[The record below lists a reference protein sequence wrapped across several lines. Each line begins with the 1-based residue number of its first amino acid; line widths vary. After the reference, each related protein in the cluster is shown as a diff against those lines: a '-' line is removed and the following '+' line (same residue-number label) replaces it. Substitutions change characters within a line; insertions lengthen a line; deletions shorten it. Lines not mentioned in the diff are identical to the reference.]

1 MDTNTL
7 AGALLGAWNNWP
19 DRPALVFRDRSLT
32 YAQLSD
38 MIENLAGAYQR
49 LGIGRGDRIV
59 CSTSNRPEEIAA
71 LGAAW
76 ACGAVHVGVDHQLT
90 APELSRVL
98 ELTQA
103 KALIYEPAEE
113 ASEPFLALEILSK
126 EYPDIHLMTVSDEMV
141 PGDYLSLSELIDD
154 KTVWENVALDALDG
168 PSPQDPALIFI
179 SSGTTG
185 KPKAT
190 VGYHG
195 NLCQRWQR
203 LARWLGFGPE
213 DVHLAQ
219 MPLSHG
225 FGMMMTMA
233 ALLTG
238 GRLVLIN
245 RFSAK
250 AVLEVIAEQ
259 GVTVFN
265 GAPAHFKLI
274 LNHLDRSR
282 HNVSSLRFSI
292 GTAAAFPQSLIRSI
306 WDELGVEFMSMYGSS
321 EGVGVATTDR
331 EDILRGSVGRPAPG
345 SVAIVDS
352 EKRPLPTGAIGEIA
366 FSREVFPVRYWGE
379 TGHESLDTAT
389 QQKAADGSKWYYSG
403 DLGRVDEDGR
413 LYIFGRLKHQ
423 IDRGGLK
430 VDPVEVEGAL
440 LRCPEIS
447 DAAVIGLPN
456 PILGETVCACVV
468 PAFAQEPS
476 LERLRTMLSGE
487 LAPYKLPEELCILD
501 NIPRTSIGKVNM
513 EMLRANVMTRLDHIH
528 QQR

>member
-7 AGALLGAWNNWP
+7 VGALLNVWNNWP

-32 YAQLSD
+32 YAQLSG
-38 MIENLAGAYQR
+38 MVENLAGAYRR
-49 LGIGRGDRIV
+49 LGIGRGDRVV
-59 CSTSNRPEEIAA
+59 CSTSNRPEQIVA
-71 LGAAW
+71 LVAAW
-76 ACGAVHVGVDHQLT
+76 TCGAVHVGVDYQFT
-90 APELSRVL
+90 APELSHVL

-103 KALIYEPAEE
+103 KALIYEPGDEMP
-113 ASEPFLALEILSK
+113 EPFRALEILRRD
-126 EYPDIHLMTVSDEMV
+126 YPDTHIITVSDETA
-141 PGDYLSLSELIDD
+141 PDDYLSLAKLIDD
-154 KTVWENVALDALDG
+154 ETVRENFAVDTLDG
-168 PSPQDPALIFI
+168 ALPQDPAIIFI

-190 VGYHG
+190 VGYHA

-203 LARWLGFGPE
+203 LSRWLGFGPD

-238 GRLVLIN
+238 GRLVMVN
-245 RFSAK
+245 RFSAE

-259 GVTVFN
+259 GVTIFN

-274 LNHLDRSR
+274 LNRLDPSR
-282 HNVSSLRFSI
+282 HNVSSLRFSV
-292 GTAAAFPQSLIRSI
+292 GTAASFPQSLIRSI

-352 EKRPLPTGAIGEIA
+352 EKRPLPAGAVGEVA

-379 TGHESLDTAT
+379 TGHESLTTAT
-389 QQKAADGSKWYYSG
+389 QEKAADGSKWYYSG
-403 DLGRVDEDGR
+403 DLGRVDEEGR

-440 LRCPEIS
+440 LRCPEVS

-456 PILGETVCACVV
+456 PILGETVCACIV

-476 LERLRTMLSGE
+476 LERLRTMLSGD
-487 LAPYKLPEELCILD
+487 LAPYKLPEKMCILD
-501 NIPRTSIGKVNM
+501 DIPRTSIGKVNM
-513 EMLRANVMTRLDHIH
+513 EMLRANVMTRLDNIPE
-528 QQR
+528 QR